1 MEELA
6 EDFRKKMENSEGFV
20 EPEDPFGRTAEQ

>member
-6 EDFRKKMENSEGFV
+6 EDFRKKMKKQYRACCTGSIWQNSW
-20 EPEDPFGRTAEQ
+20 TM